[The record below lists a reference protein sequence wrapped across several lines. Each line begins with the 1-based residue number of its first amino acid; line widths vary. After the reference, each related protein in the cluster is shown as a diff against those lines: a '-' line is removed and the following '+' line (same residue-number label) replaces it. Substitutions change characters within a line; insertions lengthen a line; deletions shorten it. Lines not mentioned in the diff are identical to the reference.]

1 MTDPLMLPLSHGVP
15 GLQPHHVGAG
25 NLPTGPHVFRTLPP
39 STDGFPHPYAG
50 PGLENGDLRLRSSS
64 AAQLGPQPSGP
75 GTLLYPGHPGPFP
88 GPPRPQQLA
97 SSLHRQK
104 LHPFYQGHPSG
115 CALGPG
121 TPRCWP
127 GPLGPDL
134 APPALTLSCVDAE
147 LIDEE
152 TLTSLEQ
159 ELGLDRVQEL
169 PELFLG
175 QNEFD
180 CLWDFGGKQQ
190 TGAVSC

>member
-15 GLQPHHVGAG
+15 GLQAHRVGVA
-25 NLPTGPHVFRTLPP
+25 NLPTGPHVFRSLPP
-39 STDGFPHPYAG
+39 AADGFPHPYSGA
-50 PGLENGDLRLRSSS
+50 GLENGDLRLRASS
-64 AAQLGPQPSGP
+64 AVQLGSQPSGP
-75 GTLLYPGHPGPFP
+75 GTLMYPGQPGPFS
-88 GPPRPQQLA
+88 GPPRQPQLSA
-97 SSLHRQK
+97 SLHRQK
-104 LHPFYQGHPSG
+104 LHPFYQGHPAG
-115 CALGPG
+115 CALGPS

-127 GPLGPDL
+127 GPMGPDL

-190 TGAVSC
+190 AGAVSC